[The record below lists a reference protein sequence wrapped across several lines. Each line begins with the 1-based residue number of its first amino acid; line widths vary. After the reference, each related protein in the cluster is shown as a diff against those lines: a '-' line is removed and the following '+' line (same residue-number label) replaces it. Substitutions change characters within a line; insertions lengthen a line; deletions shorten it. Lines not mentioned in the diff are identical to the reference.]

1 MYNVWYFVVMAAAV
15 VNSIWTPL
23 TISFDYAIKLS
34 NDQTTTIYWI
44 DYTANII
51 FLIDIL
57 VHFFASYSDV

>member
-1 MYNVWYFVVMAAAV
+1 MAAAI

-57 VHFFASYSDV
+57 VHFFASYRDV